1 MLKTKLIHPE
11 ILGAL
16 GKLGHGSKVLIADGN
31 YPFATGSHPNAQC
44 VYLNLAPGL
53 VSATDVLRVLIDV
66 IPIEGAAVMM
76 PESGKKPAVFREFRA
91 LLPKGIEIEEM
102 TRIMFYNAA
111 RDFST
116 GLIIATAER
125 RTFANIL
132 LTIGVV
138 K

>member
-1 MLKTKLIHPE
+1 MLKTELIHPE
-11 ILGAL
+11 ILGTL

-31 YPFATGSHPNAQC
+31 YPFATGSHPNAQR

-53 VSATDVLRVLIDV
+53 VSTTDVLRVLVKV

-76 PESGKKPAVFREFRA
+76 PESGKKPAIFREFRT

-102 TRIMFYNAA
+102 TRIMFYDAA
-111 RDFST
+111 RDFNT
-116 GLIIATAER
+116 GLVIATAEQ
-125 RTFANIL
+125 RTFANLL
-132 LTIGVV
+132 LTIGAV

>member
-31 YPFATGSHPNAQC
+31 YPFATGSHPNAHR

-53 VSATDVLRVLIDV
+53 VSATDVLRALVDI
-66 IPIEGAAVMM
+66 IPIEGAAVML
-76 PESGKKPAVFREFRA
+76 PDSSNKAAIFREFHA
-91 LLPKGIEIEEM
+91 LLPKGIEMEEM
-102 TRIMFYNAA
+102 TRLVFYKAA

-116 GLIIATAER
+116 GLVIATAEQR
-125 RTFANIL
+125 VYGNLL